1 MKPSIRGLCARFT
14 LIVFVIP
21 IAANGCATTKSVK
34 SAHVESKKTKSRHAK
49 PANESFAL
57 LDDSSTVDPS
67 ILKRGAKV
75 RGSDFGY

>member
-1 MKPSIRGLCARFT
+1 MKPSIRGHCARLA
-14 LIVFVIP
+14 LIVLVIP
-21 IAANGCATTKSVK
+21 IGTYGCATTKTVK
-34 SAHVESKKTKSRHAK
+34 SANIDSKKTKSKHAK

-57 LDDSSTVDPS
+57 LDDSSSVDPS